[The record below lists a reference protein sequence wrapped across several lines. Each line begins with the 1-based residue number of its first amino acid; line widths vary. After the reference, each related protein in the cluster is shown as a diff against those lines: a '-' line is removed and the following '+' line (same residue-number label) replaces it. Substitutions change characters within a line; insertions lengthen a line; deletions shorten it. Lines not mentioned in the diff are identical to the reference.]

1 MSAVRSGSWTLPWPS
16 SVLRPPPAPGAP
28 GLRADPT
35 DRRAA
40 LIVIMPTRAWGCG
53 AVPPGLSGVPHHYRY
68 RESSSRPP
76 RGHQHLHQGG
86 VPAGIQG
93 GTSDDSP
100 WLFRASLCPGR
111 GLASDL
117 GWAWGREPVRRA
129 GCQGRG
135 PGHLLAAR
143 TRWSLHA
150 WPRGTWD
157 SHGHVRGELRRL
169 WLTCPCR
176 PEVQPMPWRSPK
188 DSSKTHLWTSE
199 MALQEG
205 LGPA

>member
-1 MSAVRSGSWTLPWPS
+1 MDR
-16 SVLRPPPAPGAP
+16 R
-28 GLRADPT
+28 

-40 LIVIMPTRAWGCG
+40 LTVIMPTRARGWG
-53 AVPPGLSGVPHHYRY
+53 AVPPGLSGVPHHPRHS
-68 RESSSRPP
+68 ESSSGPP

-86 VPAGIQG
+86 VSAGIQG

-100 WLFRASLCPGR
+100 RLFRASLCPGR

-117 GWAWGREPVRRA
+117 GRAWGRGPVRWA

-135 PGHLLAAR
+135 PGLHLAAR

-150 WPRGTWD
+150 WPRGAWD

-169 WLTCPCR
+169 WLTRPSR
-176 PEVQPMPWRSPK
+176 PEVQPMTWTSPK
-188 DSSKTHLWTSE
+188 HSSKTHLWTS
-199 MALQEG
+199 
-205 LGPA
+205 